1 MVRAPRVRQ
10 FVGPGPAGGPAAKGG
25 RDRRARRERRDWRA
39 VRGRVIVGIM
49 TDDTAAGDREHPH
62 DTREAVLFGGVYG
75 AVLASS
81 MVAAL
86 TQYGH
91 TSQHSRRYDAAWLL
105 VTALAS
111 ALAHGYA
118 HYIAERAPHR
128 RGDALRALRDE
139 WPLVAAV
146 VPTVLV
152 LAGAGV
158 GWWPANGV
166 EYPAFA
172 LNIALLFG
180 LGLLTARWSHRSWA
194 AAVLI
199 GAVDALLGVFVVV
212 ANAVIK

>member
-1 MVRAPRVRQ
+1 MADTE
-10 FVGPGPAGGPAAKGG
+10 AAAS
-25 RDRRARRERRDWRA
+25 RP
-39 VRGRVIVGIM
+39 
-49 TDDTAAGDREHPH
+49 HQH

-75 AVLASS
+75 SVLACS

-91 TSQHSRRYDAAWLL
+91 TSRDSRRYDAAWLL

-128 RGDALRALRDE
+128 RWDALRALADE

-146 VPTVLV
+146 LPTAAVLI
-152 LAGAGV
+152 GAGW
-158 GWWPANGV
+158 GWWPAKGV

-172 LNIALLFG
+172 LNLTLLFT
-180 LGLLTARWSHRSWA
+180 LGLVTARWSHRSWA
-194 AAVLI
+194 AAVSI
-199 GAVDALLGVFVVV
+199 GVGDAMLGVVVVV

>member
-1 MVRAPRVRQ
+1 VSAQ
-10 FVGPGPAGGPAAKGG
+10 VGGHSVANWRHLAA
-25 RDRRARRERRDWRA
+25 
-39 VRGRVIVGIM
+39 RVIVEGM
-49 TDDTAAGDREHPH
+49 VDTEAAASRPHQH

-75 AVLASS
+75 SVLACS

-91 TSQHSRRYDAAWLL
+91 TSRDSRRYDAAWLL

-118 HYIAERAPHR
+118 HFIAERAPHR
-128 RGDALRALRDE
+128 RWDALRTLADE

-146 VPTVLV
+146 LPTAVV
-152 LAGAGV
+152 LAGAGW

-172 LNIALLFG
+172 LNITILFT
-180 LGLLTARWSHRSWA
+180 LGLVTARWSHRSWLA
-194 AAVLI
+194 AITI
-199 GAVDALLGVFVVV
+199 GVVDAMLGVVVVV

>member
-1 MVRAPRVRQ
+1 
-10 FVGPGPAGGPAAKGG
+10 
-25 RDRRARRERRDWRA
+25 
-39 VRGRVIVGIM
+39 M
-49 TDDTAAGDREHPH
+49 TDDTAAGDRGHGH
-62 DTREAVLFGGVYG
+62 DAREALLFGGVYG

-91 TSQHSRRYDAAWLL
+91 SSRNSRRYDAAWLL

-118 HYIAERAPHR
+118 HYIADRAPHR

-152 LAGAGV
+152 LAGAGL

-180 LGLLTARWSHRSWA
+180 LGLITARWSHRSWA

-199 GAVDALLGVFVVV
+199 GVVDALLGVIVVV
-212 ANAVIK
+212 ANALIK

>member
-1 MVRAPRVRQ
+1 MSTQ
-10 FVGPGPAGGPAAKGG
+10 AGGHSVA
-25 RDRRARRERRDWRA
+25 DWRPLPA
-39 VRGRVIVGIM
+39 RVIVEDM
-49 TDDTAAGDREHPH
+49 ADTKAAAGRPHQH
-62 DTREAVLFGGVYG
+62 DTREALLFGGVYG
-75 AVLASS
+75 SVLACS

-91 TSQHSRRYDAAWLL
+91 TSRDSRRYDAAWLL

-128 RGDALRALRDE
+128 RGDALRTLVDE

-146 VPTVLV
+146 LPTVAL
-152 LAGAGV
+152 LAGAGW

-166 EYPAFA
+166 EYPAFV
-172 LNIALLFG
+172 LNIALLFT
-180 LGLLTARWSHRSWA
+180 LGLVTSLWSHRPWRT
-194 AAVLI
+194 AVGV
-199 GAVDALLGVFVVV
+199 GAVDAMLGVVVVV

>member
-1 MVRAPRVRQ
+1 MSA
-10 FVGPGPAGGPAAKGG
+10 
-25 RDRRARRERRDWRA
+25 
-39 VRGRVIVGIM
+39 RVIVEGM
-49 TDDTAAGDREHPH
+49 ADTQAAAPPAHRH

-75 AVLASS
+75 SVLACS

-91 TSQHSRRYDAAWLL
+91 TSRDSRRYDAAWLL

-118 HYIAERAPHR
+118 HYIAERTPHR
-128 RGDALRALRDE
+128 RGDALRVLTDE

-146 VPTVLV
+146 VPTVVL
-152 LAGAGV
+152 LAGAGW

-166 EYPAFA
+166 EYAAFT
-172 LNIALLFG
+172 LNITLLFT
-180 LGLLTARWSHRSWA
+180 LGLVTARWSHRGWLP
-194 AAVLI
+194 AVTI
-199 GAVDALLGVFVVV
+199 GVVDAMLGVVVVV